1 MAQDTSRRAQ
11 SIRNEPQNMEE
22 TVRTRAYQLYEERG
36 REGGHELDDWL
47 RAEEEVGHLK
57 SRTTA
62 A

>member
-1 MAQDTSRRAQ
+1 MPQEISKKSQ
-11 SIRNEPQNMEE
+11 SIRNEPENSEQAI
-22 TVRTRAYQLYEERG
+22 RTRAYQYYEERG

-47 RAEEEVGHLK
+47 RAERELTHLR